1 MTTTLKNL
9 AARYKQKI
17 IKKYGK
23 KLGLNPKE
31 AKIVFRDM
39 GKGGREGFLAGY
51 RAATLKWM
59 PVKESL
65 PEPGQEVFM
74 YVNYE
79 LDGQRRTN
87 LEYGYNDN
95 GTWRGHR
102 SVYSPGFVTHWMPI
116 PKYPEEV

>member
-1 MTTTLKNL
+1 MKTLENL
-9 AARYKQKI
+9 AARYKRKI

-31 AKIVFRDM
+31 AKIVFRNM
-39 GKGGREGFLAGY
+39 GKGGREGFIAGY
-51 RAATLKWM
+51 RAASPKWI
-59 PVKESL
+59 PVEESL
-65 PEPGQEVFM
+65 PEPGQVVFM

-79 LDGQRRTN
+79 LDGQRITN